1 MSESLPKPES
11 GDRPFDVA
19 GASGPR
25 RMLWQTVVP
34 VWLFTIAQVVVILVF
49 TAATAGIWLPIAF
62 GLATLL
68 AFMLQLAV
76 PTTPGHVA
84 RLGWAIGGSF
94 VVLAIPTAAVFLT
107 VPQVQIGG

>member
-1 MSESLPKPES
+1 MSESLPKPAS

-25 RMLWQTVVP
+25 RRLWQTVVP
-34 VWLFTIAQVVVILVF
+34 VWLFTVVQVVVILVF
-49 TAATAGIWLPIAF
+49 TASTAAVWLPIAL
-62 GLATLL
+62 GLSTLL

-84 RLGWAIGGSF
+84 RLGWAIGGAF
-94 VVLAIPTAAVFLT
+94 VVLAIPTVFVFLM
-107 VPQVQIGG
+107 VPQVQTFG